1 MLVFSAAVATGP
13 RNVTTL
19 RRFMLS
25 SLRNWRRRSGAWRD
39 DRGRAMRAKFPGRG
53 ETVPPG
59 SRESTRGRLDEAS
72 AFCLSHCVRT
82 TLLLATAIA
91 ALLLAAPAGAGCR
104 ASAEKSAE
112 LAAPGRFA
120 VGFRTVT
127 LVDASR
133 PTPPNRTFPGAPTR
147 TLRTEVWYSAAPGS
161 TGADAPLDA
170 GSAPYPLVLYGHA
183 LLDSRLGELYL
194 TRHLASHGYVVA
206 APDFPL
212 SNIGAPGGATVAD
225 LAGQPG
231 DLRFVLAAVPGVI
244 PGAVDGARVGVS
256 GLSFGAITA
265 LLATYDGALR
275 EPRLRAVLPIAP
287 PYGCA
292 LTRRFFRTT
301 RVPLLVLHGDADL
314 MVPPRENDERV
325 FRRARGPR
333 HLVTIHNGSH
343 IGF

>member
-133 PTPPNRTFPGAPTR
+133 PTPPNRTFPGAHP
-147 TLRTEVWYSAAPGS
+147 
-161 TGADAPLDA
+161 
-170 GSAPYPLVLYGHA
+170 H
-183 LLDSRLGELYL
+183 
-194 TRHLASHGYVVA
+194 
-206 APDFPL
+206 APD
-212 SNIGAPGGATVAD
+212 GG
-225 LAGQPG
+225 L
-231 DLRFVLAAVPGVI
+231 
-244 PGAVDGARVGVS
+244 VS
-256 GLSFGAITA
+256 
-265 LLATYDGALR
+265 
-275 EPRLRAVLPIAP
+275 
-287 PYGCA
+287 
-292 LTRRFFRTT
+292 
-301 RVPLLVLHGDADL
+301 
-314 MVPPRENDERV
+314 
-325 FRRARGPR
+325 RRARHCRRRRAARCGECS
-333 HLVTIHNGSH
+333 V
-343 IGF
+343 